1 MAESEH
7 PRAQDGPGRAT
18 RDAALR
24 LARAWFLRAER
35 IDMRELAA
43 ALRVGR
49 TTLYRWFGDRDGLVG
64 EVLAGLAEQTW
75 DQLVADGRGTG
86 DRRGLEAI
94 RRFMQ
99 VTADF
104 PPLRTFAVAEPAA
117 ALRVLM
123 ADGKAVSRALRTGF
137 TRALAADG
145 ATPAPEQI
153 EIMVQLATAL
163 EWAPIVIGE
172 EPAIDRAVALMRH
185 LLDATA

>member
-7 PRAQDGPGRAT
+7 PDPPDGPGKPT

-24 LARAWFLRAER
+24 LAREWFLRAER
-35 IDMRELAA
+35 IDMRELAT

-49 TTLYRWFGDRDGLVG
+49 TTLYRWFGDRDGLIG
-64 EVLAGLAEQTW
+64 EVLARLADQTW
-75 DQLVADGRGTG
+75 NQLVADDHGTG
-86 DRRGLEAI
+86 AERGLDAI
-94 RRFMQ
+94 RRFMH
-99 VTADF
+99 VTAAF
-104 PPLRTFAVAEPAA
+104 PPLRTFAAAEPAA

-123 ADGKAVSRALRTGF
+123 ADGRAVSQALRTGF

-145 ATPAPEQI
+145 TAPSAEQI